1 MDLEKNILSVR
12 ARIDQALAAAGRRPE
27 ELTVLAVTKYVE
39 APVIKELLTYG
50 LQEIGENRLQDA
62 LRKQKALAELK
73 NRYKW
78 HFIGS
83 LQTNKARQV
92 ALNFDLIH
100 SLDRM
105 GLAETLTKIG
115 EQMGKRIPVLIQ
127 VNVSG
132 ERTKHGIAPGELDA
146 FYEAV
151 RKFPGLSVAGL
162 MTMAPYAD
170 DPETVRPV
178 FRELRLLFE
187 RVRAR
192 YHPGPEWRELSMGM
206 SNDFEVA
213 IEEGATIVRIGSAIF
228 GDGTEG

>member
-1 MDLEKNILSVR
+1 MDLKQNIISVR
-12 ARIDQALAAAGRRPE
+12 AKINIALAAAGRRPE
-27 ELTVLAVTKYVE
+27 DLTLLTVTKYVD
-39 APVIKELLTYG
+39 APVIKELLSFG
-50 LQEIGENRLQDA
+50 LQDIGENRLQDA
-62 LRKQKALAELK
+62 LEKQRALGELK
-73 NRYKW
+73 NKYKW

-105 GLAETLTKIG
+105 SLAETLNNIG
-115 EQMGKRIPVLIQ
+115 EQMGRPIPVLIQ

-132 ERTKHGIAPGELDA
+132 ERTKHGIAPGELGA

-151 RKFPGLSVAGL
+151 RKLPGLCAAGL
-162 MTMAPYAD
+162 MTMAPFTD

-187 RVRAR
+187 RVRAE
-192 YHPGPEWRELSMGM
+192 YNPGPEWRELSMGM
-206 SNDFEVA
+206 SNDFVVA
-213 IEEGATIVRIGSAIF
+213 IEEGATIVRVGSAIF
-228 GDGTEG
+228 GVGTEG

>member
-1 MDLEKNILSVR
+1 LDLKKNILSVR
-12 ARIDQALAAAGRRPE
+12 TKINRALAAAGRRPE
-27 ELTVLAVTKYVE
+27 ELTIVTVTKYVDP
-39 APVIKELLTYG
+39 PVIKELLAYG

-62 LRKQKALAELK
+62 IRKQKALGELK
-73 NRYKW
+73 TKYKW

-92 ALNFDLIH
+92 ALGFDLIH

-105 GLAETLTKIG
+105 NLAEALNNIG
-115 EQMGKRIPVLIQ
+115 KKMEKPIPVLIQ

-132 ERTKHGIAPGELDA
+132 ERTKHGIAPGELGA
-146 FYEAV
+146 FYEEV
-151 RKFPGLSVAGL
+151 GKLPGLCATGL
-162 MTMAPYAD
+162 MTMAPYTD

-187 RVRAR
+187 RVRAE
-192 YHPGPEWRELSMGM
+192 YKPGPEWRELSMGM

-213 IEEGATIVRIGSAIF
+213 IEEGASIVRIGSAIF
-228 GDGTEG
+228 GGGTEG

>member
-12 ARIDQALAAAGRRPE
+12 TRINKALAAAGRRPE

-39 APVIKELLTYG
+39 APVIKELLAYG

-62 LRKQKALAELK
+62 LRKQEALGELK
-73 NRYKW
+73 SKYKW

-105 GLAETLTKIG
+105 SLAESLNKIG
-115 EQMGKRIPVLIQ
+115 TQLGKRIPVLIQ

-132 ERTKHGIAPGELDA
+132 EQTKHGIAPGEVGA
-146 FYEAV
+146 FYETV
-151 RKFPGLSVAGL
+151 RKLPGLCAAGL
-162 MTMAPYAD
+162 MTMAPYTD

-187 RVRAR
+187 RVRAQ
-192 YHPGPEWRELSMGM
+192 YNPGPEWRELSMGM

-228 GDGTEG
+228 RDGTEG